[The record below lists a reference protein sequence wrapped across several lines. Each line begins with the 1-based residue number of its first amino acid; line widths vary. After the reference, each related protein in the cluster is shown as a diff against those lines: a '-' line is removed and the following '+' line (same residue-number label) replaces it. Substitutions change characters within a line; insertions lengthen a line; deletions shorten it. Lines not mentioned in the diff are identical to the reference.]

1 MHFLHV
7 LMQITY
13 INTYV
18 SSTLTT
24 VINIVTKYV
33 HNSFINVKNKL
44 VMSFIVLQFHEYF
57 LNKCKFQQMYKCY
70 EVLMYYYNF

>member
-1 MHFLHV
+1 MYFLHV

-18 SSTLTT
+18 SSTLST

-33 HNSFINVKNKL
+33 QNMYRIYSFINAKNKL
-44 VMSFIVLQFHEYF
+44 LMSFIVL
-57 LNKCKFQQMYKCY
+57 
-70 EVLMYYYNF
+70 

>member
-1 MHFLHV
+1 MYFLHV

-18 SSTLTT
+18 SSTLST

-33 HNSFINVKNKL
+33 QNSFINVKNKL
-44 VMSFIVLQFHEYF
+44 LMSFIVLWFNEYF
-57 LNKCKFQQMYKCY
+57 LNTYQFQHMYK
-70 EVLMYYYNF
+70 

>member
-1 MHFLHV
+1 MYFLHV

-18 SSTLTT
+18 SSTFTN
-24 VINIVTKYV
+24 VINIVTKFV

-44 VMSFIVLQFHEYF
+44 LMSFIVL
-57 LNKCKFQQMYKCY
+57 
-70 EVLMYYYNF
+70 

>member
-1 MHFLHV
+1 MYFLHV

-18 SSTLTT
+18 SSTLSI

-33 HNSFINVKNKL
+33 QNSFINVKNKL
-44 VMSFIVLQFHEYF
+44 LMSFIVL
-57 LNKCKFQQMYKCY
+57 
-70 EVLMYYYNF
+70 

>member
-1 MHFLHV
+1 MYLLHV

-18 SSTLTT
+18 SSTLST

-33 HNSFINVKNKL
+33 QNSFINVKNKL
-44 VMSFIVLQFHEYF
+44 LMSFIVL
-57 LNKCKFQQMYKCY
+57 
-70 EVLMYYYNF
+70 

>member
-1 MHFLHV
+1 MYFLHI
-7 LMQITY
+7 LMQIMY

-44 VMSFIVLQFHEYF
+44 LMSFIVL
-57 LNKCKFQQMYKCY
+57 
-70 EVLMYYYNF
+70 

>member
-1 MHFLHV
+1 MYFLHV

-18 SSTLTT
+18 SSTLST

-33 HNSFINVKNKL
+33 QNSSINVKNKL
-44 VMSFIVLQFHEYF
+44 LMSFIVL
-57 LNKCKFQQMYKCY
+57 
-70 EVLMYYYNF
+70 

>member
-1 MHFLHV
+1 MYFLHV

-18 SSTLTT
+18 SSKLTT

-33 HNSFINVKNKL
+33 QNSFINVKKKL
-44 VMSFIVLQFHEYF
+44 LMSFIVL
-57 LNKCKFQQMYKCY
+57 
-70 EVLMYYYNF
+70 

>member
-1 MHFLHV
+1 MYFLHV

-18 SSTLTT
+18 SSTLST

-33 HNSFINVKNKL
+33 QNSFINVKNKL
-44 VMSFIVLQFHEYF
+44 LMSFIVL
-57 LNKCKFQQMYKCY
+57 
-70 EVLMYYYNF
+70 

>member
-1 MHFLHV
+1 MYFLHV

-18 SSTLTT
+18 SSTLST

-33 HNSFINVKNKL
+33 QNSFINVKNKL
-44 VMSFIVLQFHEYF
+44 LMSFIF
-57 LNKCKFQQMYKCY
+57 L
-70 EVLMYYYNF
+70 

>member
-1 MHFLHV
+1 MYFLHV

-18 SSTLTT
+18 SSPLST

-33 HNSFINVKNKL
+33 QNSFINVKNKL
-44 VMSFIVLQFHEYF
+44 LMSFIVL
-57 LNKCKFQQMYKCY
+57 
-70 EVLMYYYNF
+70 

>member
-1 MHFLHV
+1 MYFLHV

-18 SSTLTT
+18 SSTLST

-33 HNSFINVKNKL
+33 QNSFINVKIKL
-44 VMSFIVLQFHEYF
+44 LMSFIVL
-57 LNKCKFQQMYKCY
+57 
-70 EVLMYYYNF
+70 

>member
-1 MHFLHV
+1 MYVLHV

-18 SSTLTT
+18 SSTLSTAF
-24 VINIVTKYV
+24 NIVNKYV

-44 VMSFIVLQFHEYF
+44 LMSFIVL
-57 LNKCKFQQMYKCY
+57 
-70 EVLMYYYNF
+70 